1 MKRYRGYAIIITI
14 INVILSF
21 LMIYEVFLF
30 KGLIDHAVMHEA
42 IKKDIITIIII
53 IVVMILLHF
62 LFLYLRSKYDLLLEM
77 ALKKQLFIA
86 LYRAEYQSILNLHS
100 AKVLSL
106 YLDDIRNICDTKCY
120 IFSQLVSQISRI
132 IFAFIA
138 LIRLSYIV
146 VLFLTF
152 VGLLMMVLSFI
163 YSRYAK
169 KINMIVLDSNDNLNS
184 YLEESYQN
192 LKFLNVMSE
201 PNTLIRRTEYEILKN
216 SKIKE
221 KR

>member
-1 MKRYRGYAIIITI
+1 
-14 INVILSF
+14 
-21 LMIYEVFLF
+21 
-30 KGLIDHAVMHEA
+30 
-42 IKKDIITIIII
+42 
-53 IVVMILLHF
+53 
-62 LFLYLRSKYDLLLEM
+62 M

-169 KINMIVLDSNDNLNS
+169 K
-184 YLEESYQN
+184 
-192 LKFLNVMSE
+192 
-201 PNTLIRRTEYEILKN
+201 
-216 SKIKE
+216 
-221 KR
+221 

>member
-1 MKRYRGYAIIITI
+1 
-14 INVILSF
+14 
-21 LMIYEVFLF
+21 
-30 KGLIDHAVMHEA
+30 
-42 IKKDIITIIII
+42 
-53 IVVMILLHF
+53 
-62 LFLYLRSKYDLLLEM
+62 M
-77 ALKKQLFIA
+77 ALKKQLFIT

-201 PNTLIRRTEYEILKN
+201 PNTLIRRTEYEILKIP
-216 SKIKE
+216 K
-221 KR
+221 

>member
-14 INVILSF
+14 INVIVSF

-163 YSRYAK
+163 YSRYANIVAMLK
-169 KINMIVLDSNDNLNS
+169 K
-184 YLEESYQN
+184 
-192 LKFLNVMSE
+192 
-201 PNTLIRRTEYEILKN
+201 
-216 SKIKE
+216 
-221 KR
+221 

>member
-14 INVILSF
+14 INVIVSF

-77 ALKKQLFIA
+77 AFKKQLFIA

-100 AKVLSL
+100 AKILSL

-201 PNTLIRRTEYEILKN
+201 PNTLTK
-216 SKIKE
+216 KDGV
-221 KR
+221 